1 MVFIYKTVLRR
12 SILYMKLSCIA
23 STITSIFPADY
34 YLFKV
39 NNRNTTTRCEICSKL
54 TIKKPERRHSVN
66 VILVSLLLTLN
77 IFNTLTPCSSVSI
90 VKFEQ
95 VNTTG
100 FVK

>member
-54 TIKKPERRHSVN
+54 TTKMPIDVVP
-66 VILVSLLLTLN
+66 VSLLLTLN
-77 IFNTLTPCSSVSI
+77 IFHTLLYC
-90 VKFEQ
+90 FYC
-95 VNTTG
+95 
-100 FVK
+100 